1 MSFYQVAS
9 VFRDLESGRVMVVAD
24 RSSQA
29 SKERFDGFSER
40 DAALVRWRFDCGYV
54 AELAVRR
61 YRKMFGNAKRILDIG
76 CGIGEAAKWAD
87 EADYFGIDLSETLV
101 RKGRKHH
108 KNFLAAAT
116 VCALPFPSETFDHVT
131 CMGVLHH
138 LPKGEIVVAFKE
150 MARVLKNGG
159 LIAIIEP
166 NPWSFYQRLF
176 AYLRSAERGILNT
189 SPHNL
194 GRTIDSI
201 AGLKIEEF
209 EYDHTMFWPS
219 YMTFVMRRWSWP
231 RGPLMTGC
239 LMALH
244 KLVVRLTPRSLRS
257 HTFWRLRKG
266 ER

>member
-1 MSFYQVAS
+1 
-9 VFRDLESGRVMVVAD
+9 
-24 RSSQA
+24 
-29 SKERFDGFSER
+29 
-40 DAALVRWRFDCGYV
+40 
-54 AELAVRR
+54 
-61 YRKMFGNAKRILDIG
+61 MFAGAKCILDVG

-87 EADYFGIDLSETLV
+87 EAGYFGIDLSETLV
-101 RKGRKHH
+101 RKSRDRR
-108 KNFLAAAT
+108 KNFLAAAN
-116 VCALPFPSETFDHVT
+116 VCALPFASGSFDHVT

-138 LPKGEIVVAFKE
+138 LQKSEVVMALKE
-150 MARVLKNGG
+150 MTRVLKKGG
-159 LIAIIEP
+159 LIAIVEP

-194 GRTIDSI
+194 QRTIDSI
-201 AGLKIEEF
+201 LGIKIEEF

-231 RGPLMTGC
+231 TGPLMTRC

-244 KLVVRLTPRSLRS
+244 KLVVGLTPRSLRS
-257 HTFWRLRKG
+257 HTFWRLRKE